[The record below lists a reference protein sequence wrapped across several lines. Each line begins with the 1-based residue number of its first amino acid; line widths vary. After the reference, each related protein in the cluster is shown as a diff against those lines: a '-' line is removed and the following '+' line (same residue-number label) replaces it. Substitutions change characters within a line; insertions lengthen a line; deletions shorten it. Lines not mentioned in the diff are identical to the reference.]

1 MDDSDSDSDSDDEGP
16 TLRQRRDKWRRL
28 TDMNIRA
35 EADPWQSGCEV
46 PAGPREG
53 ARSERKRCQEPE
65 MPALREGVGLLPTA
79 RVRGGRDNRGQAHH
93 RFMINNRSCT
103 SGLVLVCGEPA
114 EAPLASRWLHWA
126 VRVVVL
132 PTRILSAVPVWTP
145 DLPLAWGVLLNPTRH
160 AGARGARPRARTV
173 PLDRH
178 GGRPFVQNV
187 WPVRVIWLQTFCT
200 ANRSENAFYLD
211 QTFCKQNVWRDIEC
225 KLAFFDKMHE
235 QNARSILFVSR
246 YRM

>member
-1 MDDSDSDSDSDDEGP
+1 M
-16 TLRQRRDKWRRL
+16 
-28 TDMNIRA
+28 
-35 EADPWQSGCEV
+35 
-46 PAGPREG
+46 
-53 ARSERKRCQEPE
+53 
-65 MPALREGVGLLPTA
+65 PTA

-178 GGRPFVQNV
+178 G
-187 WPVRVIWLQTFCT
+187 
-200 ANRSENAFYLD
+200 ANRLCKTFGPCELFGSKRFALQIVRKMHFIWTKRFASKTFGEISNVNWPFSTKCTNKMHEAFCL
-211 QTFCKQNVWRDIEC
+211 CRDIEC
-225 KLAFFDKMHE
+225 KLWP
-235 QNARSILFVSR
+235 
-246 YRM
+246 

>member
-1 MDDSDSDSDSDDEGP
+1 MSSFEDDSDSDSSCDDEGP

-103 SGLVLVCGEPA
+103 SGSVLVCGEPA
-114 EAPLASRWLHWA
+114 EAPLAGTAERRRTSLRICIYVLRA
-126 VRVVVL
+126 ADVRAA
-132 PTRILSAVPVWTP
+132 S
-145 DLPLAWGVLLNPTRH
+145 
-160 AGARGARPRARTV
+160 
-173 PLDRH
+173 
-178 GGRPFVQNV
+178 
-187 WPVRVIWLQTFCT
+187 
-200 ANRSENAFYLD
+200 SEL
-211 QTFCKQNVWRDIEC
+211 
-225 KLAFFDKMHE
+225 
-235 QNARSILFVSR
+235 
-246 YRM
+246 

>member
-1 MDDSDSDSDSDDEGP
+1 
-16 TLRQRRDKWRRL
+16 
-28 TDMNIRA
+28 
-35 EADPWQSGCEV
+35 
-46 PAGPREG
+46 
-53 ARSERKRCQEPE
+53 

-178 GGRPFVQNV
+178 GAKRLCKTFGPC
-187 WPVRVIWLQTFCT
+187 VRVIWLQTFST
-200 ANRSENAFYLD
+200 AFRSENAKRLD
-211 QTFCKQNVWRDIEC
+211 QTFCKQNVWRDVKC